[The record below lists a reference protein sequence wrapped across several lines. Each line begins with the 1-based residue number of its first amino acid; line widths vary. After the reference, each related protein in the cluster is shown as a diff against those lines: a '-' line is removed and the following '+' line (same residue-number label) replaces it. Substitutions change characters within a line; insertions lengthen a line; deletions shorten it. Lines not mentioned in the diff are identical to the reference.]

1 MPLVHDDLAFS
12 FLQNFFDTYDSD
24 FAKKINMY
32 ASAEIWSS
40 VMRESEARRCLH
52 AKYIFTTQVDFGE
65 SLIYTKAEFRYISA
79 RPKMNLSFV

>member
-12 FLQNFFDTYDSD
+12 FLQKFFDTNDSD

-40 VMRESEARRCLH
+40 VMRESEAR
-52 AKYIFTTQVDFGE
+52 
-65 SLIYTKAEFRYISA
+65 
-79 RPKMNLSFV
+79 